1 MNLVSMNLQCPRL
14 HLAVACPPSAP
25 MVERAVEELPDA
37 ANDNE
42 IVWPLVPFPAG
53 WYASS

>member
-1 MNLVSMNLQCPRL
+1 
-14 HLAVACPPSAP
+14 
-25 MVERAVEELPDA
+25 MVERAVEGLPDA